1 MPGTYLEKCFH
12 EIKKNEK
19 MRKPRRKKGVNMGF
33 EKRKQDRKNDV
44 IKAENLIC
52 RTKISIY

>member
-1 MPGTYLEKCFH
+1 
-12 EIKKNEK
+12 
-19 MRKPRRKKGVNMGF
+19 MRKPRRKKGVNMRF